1 MSAKLI
7 VASGKSAGRAISL
20 KNGQLLIGR
29 AEECDIRP
37 LGEDVSRKHCAIVL
51 EGDQIT
57 VQDLGSRNG
66 TYVNGTKIE
75 AKTRVPVKHG
85 DIVRVGPLEVKVEI
99 ASAMPSAAAADDV
112 SRWLMA
118 DDEPAGMFDTT
129 QTIRTAEPPSASI
142 PVPPDAPA
150 QEPAPAAAAAAAPAD
165 DSSSR
170 SASIEALL
178 AARTRPG
185 SLPQDAKKSKS
196 DSSREAASDALRKF
210 FGKR

>member
-37 LGEDVSRKHCAIVL
+37 LGEDVSRKHCAVVL

-85 DIVRVGPLEVKVEI
+85 DIVRVGPLEVKVEV

-150 QEPAPAAAAAAAPAD
+150 QEPAPAAAAAPAD
-165 DSSSR
+165 DSSSK

-178 AARTRPG
+178 AARTHPG

-196 DSSREAASDALRKF
+196 DSSRDAASDALRKF